1 MPPYR
6 VTMPVVVLEATGHYH
21 RNLVGYLKRS
31 GWIHYIVNPL
41 QAKRSKGTQL
51 RKVKTDAAD
60 TWHLAE
66 MNYRGDVKA
75 HRSHRSSRLEMSR
88 VPGRAAIK
96 IGQKSISKW
105 RLALCLCIFSGQTV
119 LCTLYS

>member
-1 MPPYR
+1 MHPYR

-60 TWHLAE
+60 AWHLAE

-88 VPGRAAIK
+88 VTGSCGYHNWAK
-96 IGQKSISKW
+96 EHFKMEISFVF
-105 RLALCLCIFSGQTV
+105 RLCSR
-119 LCTLYS
+119 